1 MYRRFLCFAFVYFWP
16 IASNAADLSVVLSD
30 ENGTVVDNAVV
41 MFTPDSASPTGSS
54 TSQPYEITQNNIAFE
69 PFVTPIPAGASV
81 TFRNDDSVLHHV
93 FSFSKAKRFEIK
105 LFGPEEP
112 HDETFE
118 TPGVVT
124 LGCNIHDDM
133 IAHIFVASSPF
144 YAQSEQ
150 GAGAIIKDVPP
161 GDGTLTVWHPLLRKK
176 GNTISQKLSVT
187 DQMAPVNISAKFRKG
202 SPVGFDY

>member
-1 MYRRFLCFAFVYFWP
+1 MRRWFLYFAFVYFWP

-30 ENGTVVDNAVV
+30 EDGAVIDDAVV
-41 MFTPDSASPTGSS
+41 MFTPDSADPTDSAP
-54 TSQPYEITQNNIAFE
+54 SQTYEITQDNIAFE

-118 TPGVVT
+118 TPGIVT

-144 YAQSEQ
+144 YAQSELGT
-150 GAGAIIKDVPP
+150 GATIKNVPL

-176 GNTISQKLSVT
+176 GNTIRQKISVT
-187 DQMAPVNISAKFRKG
+187 DQMAPVTISAKFRRG